1 MSCARPAEHKQQS
14 PGLLHLIFRASAAIS
29 IKKKQMLMHLLL
41 FYGAGDEARTRYLH
55 LGKVAL
61 YRMSYTR
68 MSRGTKLIIPHNPKL
83 SIPETKIFEEFC
95 RSGSTTVLP
104 DLFRFILPATE
115 VAVLWEFPAA
125 ADPVFPQI
133 P

>member
-1 MSCARPAEHKQQS
+1 MTRLGADLSFGQIVRCGFRQAGIQRLSTGQS
-14 PGLLHLIFRASAAIS
+14 YLDLRACHRK

-68 MSRGTKLIIPHNPKL
+68 NGH
-83 SIPETKIFEEFC
+83 
-95 RSGSTTVLP
+95 
-104 DLFRFILPATE
+104 DLL
-115 VAVLWEFPAA
+115 
-125 ADPVFPQI
+125 
-133 P
+133 